1 VLIGDCRN
9 RQKENGRMSFAIHRS
24 LQYLPPRAVRGD
36 GSYVI
41 DAKGKRYLDGCG
53 GAAVSCLGHSHPAV
67 IEATSDVM
75 ERLAE
80 TLVNGAPG
88 MGKVLLV
95 SGGSESIEAALKL
108 SRQYFV
114 ESGAP
119 DRHLFIARRQS
130 YHGNT
135 LGALAVG
142 GNEWRRKNFAPLLVP
157 GNHISPCFEYRDKRD
172 DESQEEYGRRVADEL
187 EEKINELGAKNVA
200 AFVAE
205 TVVGATAG
213 AVVAVPG
220 YFKRIREICDRY
232 GVHLILDEV
241 MCGTGRTGT
250 MMAYEQEGIVPD
262 MVTMAKGLAAGYQ
275 PVGALLCKQHITDAI
290 MAGSGFF
297 QHGHTF
303 MGHATAV
310 AASLATLTTIR
321 DENLLQNVTDRGPL
335 IRERLKQALAQ
346 YENVGDVRGRG
357 FFIGVEFVKDRE
369 SKMPCDPSRKI
380 HNLVQ
385 KAALDE
391 GLLCYGMGGT
401 IDGQLGDHILLAP
414 PYNLSEAQETE
425 LIDKFTRAVRAIP
438 SEP

>member
-1 VLIGDCRN
+1 VRIGDRLL
-9 RQKENGRMSFAIHRS
+9 RKRENARMSFAIHRN
-24 LQYLPPRAVRGD
+24 LHYLPPRAVRGE
-36 GSYVI
+36 GSYIV
-41 DAKGKRYLDGCG
+41 DANGKHYLDGCG

-67 IEATSDVM
+67 IEAIQGQVGQMPYAHTSFFTSDVM
-75 ERLAE
+75 
-80 TLVNGAPG
+80 
-88 MGKVLLV
+88 
-95 SGGSESIEAALKL
+95 SIEAALKL